1 MEQSESKTLLEL
13 EEQIKALTQMVAQIH
28 IDLYS
33 HINGEDEE

>member
-1 MEQSESKTLLEL
+1 MDQPQSKTLAEL

-33 HINGEDEE
+33 HINGEDKE